1 MDDRDRAEMHALL
14 DQFRKAMARENE
26 ALFFDRDARVR
37 IGEVIGN
44 TMRQGGSEFGYL
56 RRRA

>member
-44 TMRQGGSEFGYL
+44 TMRQGGSEFG
-56 RRRA
+56 